1 MAKVLLWIF
10 LPFHGLRV
18 EATDWKRRPT
28 HPKTFARNSECNNWQ
43 DISLEDRKSQPDETQ
58 CHWPLPQPISLSSL
72 LYSSSNIFSNIFAK
86 VKKWNG
92 CCTKTFCH
100 QPTNVPQNPSE
111 DKIRVVLFV
120 LCTTPEI
127 NAAAG
132 LWPGRD
138 FGRVQ
143 SICLLPLCWPLSF
156 PTGVSAGVHQ
166 RLRKLSF

>member
-1 MAKVLLWIF
+1 MEVLLWVF
-10 LPFHGLRV
+10 QPFHGLHV
-18 EATDWKRRPT
+18 EVTDWKRRPT
-28 HPKTFARNSECNNWQ
+28 HPKTFAHNSECNNGQ
-43 DISLEDRKSQPDETQ
+43 DISLEDWKSVNPV
-58 CHWPLPQPISLSSL
+58 SLTSSTTYSKSL
-72 LYSSSNIFSNIFAK
+72 FPSLYFFNIFAK
-86 VKKWNG
+86 LQKKWIE

-111 DKIRVVLFV
+111 DKIGVVLFV